1 MKDYRRRK
9 GRIIREKMED
19 FIRRKEWLLGKKG
32 RNVGEGTAEKEG
44 LLWNER
50 KDCTRIKGRIVL
62 E

>member
-1 MKDYRRRK
+1 M
-9 GRIIREKMED
+9 RIIREKMED